1 MQEDKRIEEELELE
15 VVVKGKPHCQKGDCT
30 REGFVAKNGHKERA
44 LDA

>member
-1 MQEDKRIEEELELE
+1 MQQDKRIEEELELD

-30 REGFVAKNGHKERA
+30 REKFVTENGHKEKE